1 MPRWKLAIWHS
12 LIARCRVPPVN
23 VVWLAE
29 SVHSFCLSP
38 RSNLLISPI
47 SNAPPMLRARDVRR
61 LGSFRMTLR
70 ELRYLVALADHE
82 HFGRA
87 AEECCVSQP
96 TLSTQIKKL
105 EGYLGAILIER
116 NARSF
121 ALTPIGQNIVEKARR
136 IVRQVDDLHTT
147 ARTAL
152 GPLVG
157 PLSLGVIP
165 TLAPYFLPW
174 LVPLVKGHYPRLQ
187 LVVHEDL
194 TQHLV
199 QRLRNY
205 EIDAA
210 LLALPLDGE
219 DFEEL
224 ALFDEP
230 FWLACPPGHSLA
242 ELKTVAQADLR
253 GIPLLLLADGHCL
266 RGQALAA
273 CGRLGDNDD
282 ADEVIDDFRAVSL
295 ETICQLVAAGF
306 GCTLLP
312 ALAALPPQRPQ
323 PSFVIRPLQSPNDS
337 RRIGLVWRRGYPK
350 ARELALLGDLIID
363 NPPAGTRSVLARSGA
378 LSAQG

>member
-1 MPRWKLAIWHS
+1 
-12 LIARCRVPPVN
+12 
-23 VVWLAE
+23 
-29 SVHSFCLSP
+29 
-38 RSNLLISPI
+38 
-47 SNAPPMLRARDVRR
+47 
-61 LGSFRMTLR
+61 MTIR
-70 ELRYLVALADHE
+70 ELRYLVALAE
-82 HFGRA
+82 QGHFGRA

-105 EGYLGAILIER
+105 EGYLGVILIER

-121 ALTPIGQNIVEKARR
+121 SLTPIGQDIVAKARR
-136 IVRQVDDLHTT
+136 IVRQVDDLLST

-157 PLSLGVIP
+157 PLRLGVIP
-165 TLAPYFLPW
+165 TLAPYFLPF
-174 LVPLVKGHYPRLQ
+174 LVPLVKRHYQRLQ

-199 QRLRNY
+199 ERLRNY

-224 ALFDEP
+224 PLFDEP

-242 ELKTVAQADLR
+242 ELETITQADLHD
-253 GIPLLLLADGHCL
+253 IPLLLLADGHCL

-273 CGRLGDNDD
+273 CGRLGDPEDL
-282 ADEVIDDFRAVSL
+282 DEVIDDFRAVSL
-295 ETICQLVAAGF
+295 ETICQLVAAGI

-312 ALAALPPQRPQ
+312 ALAALPSQQPK

-337 RRIGLVWRRGYPK
+337 RRIGLIWRRGYPK
-350 ARELALLGDLIID
+350 AQELALLGDLIID
-363 NPPAGTRSVLARSGA
+363 NPPVGTRSVLTRLEA
-378 LSAQG
+378 LQLQS

>member
-1 MPRWKLAIWHS
+1 
-12 LIARCRVPPVN
+12 
-23 VVWLAE
+23 
-29 SVHSFCLSP
+29 
-38 RSNLLISPI
+38 
-47 SNAPPMLRARDVRR
+47 
-61 LGSFRMTLR
+61 MTLR
-70 ELRYLVALADHE
+70 ELRYLVALADRE

-87 AEECCVSQP
+87 AEDCCVSQP

-121 ALTPIGQNIVEKARR
+121 SLTPIGQDIVAKARR
-136 IVRQVDDLHTT
+136 IVRQVDDLLST
-147 ARTAL
+147 ARTAQ

-157 PLSLGVIP
+157 PLRLGVIP

-174 LVPLVKGHYPRLQ
+174 LVPLVKGHYQRLQ

-199 QRLRNY
+199 ERLRNY

-219 DFEEL
+219 DFEAL
-224 ALFDEP
+224 PLFDEP

-242 ELKTVAQADLR
+242 ELETITQADLR
-253 GIPLLLLADGHCL
+253 GIPLMLLADGHCL

-273 CGRLGDNDD
+273 CGRFGDNDD
-282 ADEVIDDFRAVSL
+282 VDEVIDDFRAVSL

-312 ALAALPPQRPQ
+312 ALAALPPQRPE

-337 RRIGLVWRRGYPK
+337 RRVGLVWRRGYPK
-350 ARELALLGDLIID
+350 AQELALLGDLIIG
-363 NPPAGTRSVLARSGA
+363 NPPVGTRSVLTRNSIAI
-378 LSAQG
+378 

>member
-1 MPRWKLAIWHS
+1 
-12 LIARCRVPPVN
+12 
-23 VVWLAE
+23 
-29 SVHSFCLSP
+29 
-38 RSNLLISPI
+38 
-47 SNAPPMLRARDVRR
+47 
-61 LGSFRMTLR
+61 MTLR
-70 ELRYLVALADHE
+70 ELRYLVAVADHE

-87 AEECCVSQP
+87 AEQCCVSQP

-121 ALTPIGQNIVEKARR
+121 ALTPIGQDIVEKARR
-136 IVRQVDDLHTT
+136 IVRQVDDLHMT
-147 ARTAL
+147 ARTSL

-174 LVPLVKGHYPRLQ
+174 LVPLVKGNYPRLQ

-199 QRLRNY
+199 QRLRNH

-219 DFEEL
+219 DFEER

-230 FWLACPPGHSLA
+230 FWLACPRGHSLA
-242 ELKTVAQADLR
+242 ELKSVAQADLR

-273 CGRLGDNDD
+273 CGRLADNDD

-323 PSFVIRPLQSPNDS
+323 PAFVIRPLQSANDS

-350 ARELALLGDLIID
+350 ARELALLADLIIA
-363 NPPAGTRSVLARSGA
+363 NPPAGTRSVATQLAA
-378 LSAQG
+378 LAARG

>member
-1 MPRWKLAIWHS
+1 
-12 LIARCRVPPVN
+12 
-23 VVWLAE
+23 
-29 SVHSFCLSP
+29 
-38 RSNLLISPI
+38 
-47 SNAPPMLRARDVRR
+47 
-61 LGSFRMTLR
+61 MTLR

-121 ALTPIGQNIVEKARR
+121 SLTPIGQDIVAKARR

-147 ARTAL
+147 ARSAL

-174 LVPLVKGHYPRLQ
+174 LVPLVKGHYQRLQ

-224 ALFDEP
+224 PLFDEP
-230 FWLACPPGHSLA
+230 FWLACPRGHSLA
-242 ELKTVAQADLR
+242 ELKTIAQADLR

-273 CGRLGDNDD
+273 CGRLGDDD
-282 ADEVIDDFRAVSL
+282 DIDAGIDDFRAVSL

-350 ARELALLGDLIID
+350 ARELALLGDLIIE
-363 NPPAGTRSVLARSGA
+363 NPPAGTRSVLTRSRA
-378 LSAQG
+378 LSTQN

>member
-1 MPRWKLAIWHS
+1 
-12 LIARCRVPPVN
+12 
-23 VVWLAE
+23 
-29 SVHSFCLSP
+29 
-38 RSNLLISPI
+38 
-47 SNAPPMLRARDVRR
+47 
-61 LGSFRMTLR
+61 MTLR
-70 ELRYLVALADHE
+70 ELRYLVALADRE

-105 EGYLGAILIER
+105 EGYLGATLIER

-121 ALTPIGQNIVEKARR
+121 SLTPIGQNIVAKARR
-136 IVRQVDDLHTT
+136 MLRQVDDLQST

-157 PLSLGVIP
+157 PLKLGVIP

-174 LVPLVKGHYPRLQ
+174 LLPLVKGHYQRLQ

-194 TQHLV
+194 TGHLLE
-199 QRLRNY
+199 RLRNY
-205 EIDAA
+205 HIDAA

-224 ALFDEP
+224 PLFDEP
-230 FWLACPPGHSLA
+230 FWFACPVRHPLA
-242 ELKTVAQADLR
+242 KLTAVTEADLCDER
-253 GIPLLLLADGHCL
+253 MLLLADGHCL

-273 CGRLGDNDD
+273 CGRVAGEE
-282 ADEVIDDFRAVSL
+282 AGIDDFRAASL

-312 ALAALPPQRPQ
+312 ALAARPPP
-323 PSFVIRPLQSPNDS
+323 
-337 RRIGLVWRRGYPK
+337 
-350 ARELALLGDLIID
+350 
-363 NPPAGTRSVLARSGA
+363 
-378 LSAQG
+378 

>member
-1 MPRWKLAIWHS
+1 
-12 LIARCRVPPVN
+12 
-23 VVWLAE
+23 
-29 SVHSFCLSP
+29 
-38 RSNLLISPI
+38 
-47 SNAPPMLRARDVRR
+47 
-61 LGSFRMTLR
+61 MTLR
-70 ELRYLVALADHE
+70 EFRYLVALADHE

-87 AEECCVSQP
+87 AEECCVSQS

-105 EGYLGAILIER
+105 ECYLGATLIER

-121 ALTPIGQNIVEKARR
+121 ALTPIGQDIVAKARR
-136 IVRQVDDLHTT
+136 IVRQVDDLLIT
-147 ARTAL
+147 AQTAL

-157 PLSLGVIP
+157 PLRLGVIP

-174 LVPLVKGHYPRLQ
+174 LVPLAKGSYQRLQ

-199 QRLRNY
+199 QRLRNF

-219 DFEEL
+219 DFDEL
-224 ALFDEP
+224 PLFDEP
-230 FWLACPPGHSLA
+230 FWLACPPGHTLA
-242 ELKTVAQADLR
+242 KLKTVTHEDLR
-253 GIPLLLLADGHCL
+253 GISLLLLADGHCL

-273 CGRLGDNDD
+273 CGRFGD
-282 ADEVIDDFRAVSL
+282 DEEFDGITDDFRAVSL

-312 ALAALPPQRPQ
+312 AMAALPSQRPQ

-350 ARELALLGDLIID
+350 AQELALLGDLII
-363 NPPAGTRSVLARSGA
+363 NKPPAGTRSIP
-378 LSAQG
+378 

>member
-1 MPRWKLAIWHS
+1 
-12 LIARCRVPPVN
+12 
-23 VVWLAE
+23 
-29 SVHSFCLSP
+29 
-38 RSNLLISPI
+38 
-47 SNAPPMLRARDVRR
+47 
-61 LGSFRMTLR
+61 MTLR
-70 ELRYLVALADHE
+70 ELRYLVALADRE

-105 EGYLGAILIER
+105 EGYLGATLIER

-121 ALTPIGQNIVEKARR
+121 SLTPIGRDIVAKARR
-136 IVRQVDDLHTT
+136 IVRQVDDLQST

-157 PLSLGVIP
+157 PLRLGVIP

-174 LVPLVKGHYPRLQ
+174 LVPLVKGHYQRLQ

-199 QRLRNY
+199 ERLRNY

-224 ALFDEP
+224 PLFDEP
-230 FWLACPPGHSLA
+230 FWLACPPGHALA
-242 ELKTVAQADLR
+242 ELTTVTQADLR
-253 GIPLLLLADGHCL
+253 GIALLLLADGHCL

-273 CGRLGDNDD
+273 CGRLGDDD
-282 ADEVIDDFRAVSL
+282 FDEVIDDFRAVSL

-312 ALAALPPQRPQ
+312 ALAALPPQRPE
-323 PSFVIRPLQSPNDS
+323 PSFVIRPLQSPDDS
-337 RRIGLVWRRGYPK
+337 RRVGLVWRRGYPK
-350 ARELALLGDLIID
+350 AQELALLGSLIID
-363 NPPAGTRSVLARSGA
+363 NPPVGTRSVSTRPAELQIKSSRSGRG
-378 LSAQG
+378 S

>member
-1 MPRWKLAIWHS
+1 
-12 LIARCRVPPVN
+12 
-23 VVWLAE
+23 
-29 SVHSFCLSP
+29 
-38 RSNLLISPI
+38 
-47 SNAPPMLRARDVRR
+47 
-61 LGSFRMTLR
+61 MTLR
-70 ELRYLVALADHE
+70 ELRYLVALADRG

-96 TLSTQIKKL
+96 TLSTQLKKL
-105 EGYLGAILIER
+105 EGYLGVTLIER
-116 NARSF
+116 NARAF
-121 ALTPIGQNIVEKARR
+121 AFTPIGEDIAAQARR
-136 IVRQVDDLHTT
+136 VVRQVDDLIST
-147 ARTAL
+147 ARTAS

-157 PLSLGVIP
+157 PLRLGVIP

-174 LVPLVKGHYPRLQ
+174 LVPLVKGRYQRLQ

-199 QRLRNY
+199 ERLRNY

-210 LLALPLDGE
+210 LLALPLAGE

-224 ALFDEP
+224 PLFDEP

-242 ELKTVAQADLR
+242 DSKTITQGDLR
-253 GIPLLLLADGHCL
+253 GVPLLLLADGHCL

-273 CGRLGDNDD
+273 CGRFGDEDV
-282 ADEVIDDFRAVSL
+282 DEVIDDFRAVSL
-295 ETICQLVAAGF
+295 ETICQLVASGF

-323 PSFVIRPLQSPNDS
+323 PSFVIRPLQSANDS
-337 RRIGLVWRRGYPK
+337 RRVGLVWRRGYPK

-363 NPPAGTRSVLARSGA
+363 NPPTGTRSVLTHSAA
-378 LSAQG
+378 LSTQH

>member
-1 MPRWKLAIWHS
+1 MPRL
-12 LIARCRVPPVN
+12 CF
-23 VVWLAE
+23 E
-29 SVHSFCLSP
+29 QE
-38 RSNLLISPI
+38 
-47 SNAPPMLRARDVRR
+47 
-61 LGSFRMTLR
+61 LGSSGMTLR
-70 ELRYLVALADHE
+70 ELKYLVALADHE

-105 EGYLGAILIER
+105 EAYLGAILIER

-121 ALTPIGQNIVEKARR
+121 ALTPIGQDVVEKARR

-174 LVPLVKGHYPRLQ
+174 LVPLVKGHYQRLQ

-199 QRLRNY
+199 QRLRNF

-219 DFEEL
+219 DFEEMP
-224 ALFDEP
+224 LFDEP
-230 FWLACPPGHSLA
+230 FWLACPPRHPLA
-242 ELKTVAQADLR
+242 QLKVVTEADLS
-253 GIPLLLLADGHCL
+253 GETMLLLADGHCL

-273 CGRLGDNDD
+273 CGRI
-282 ADEVIDDFRAVSL
+282 ASDEEGIDDFRAASL
-295 ETICQLVAAGF
+295 ATICHLVAAGF

-312 ALAALPPQRPQ
+312 ALAADPPQGAG
-323 PSFVIRPLQSPNDS
+323 PSFVIRPLRSP
-337 RRIGLVWRRGYPK
+337 
-350 ARELALLGDLIID
+350 
-363 NPPAGTRSVLARSGA
+363 
-378 LSAQG
+378 